1 MVVQQSFSG
10 PVAGLDA
17 KCQVCE
23 ATPAIPIRLL
33 GHQGMVLLYRQVSYR
48 GTFCRD
54 CGLSV
59 FRTVMNRTLLVG
71 WWGIISFFL
80 NLYAILVNLAVW
92 ARLRGLTEPIRT
104 SGKTPLD
111 RGRPLVLRP
120 GLWVT
125 AVAVALVIGAVAAQS
140 ARNNLNTFSATDR
153 SLIGTCIQ
161 NVGSTGAANAD
172 CLGAHSGKIVSLS
185 HDKNGC
191 RTDQVPIAL
200 DDGAY
205 ACSDPKQ

>member
-1 MVVQQSFSG
+1 MQSPSG
-10 PVAGLDA
+10 SSHPGIDA

-23 ATPAIPIRLL
+23 GSPAVPVRLL
-33 GHQGMVLLYRQVSYR
+33 GHQGMIILYRQLTYR

-80 NLYAILVNLAVW
+80 NIYAIIVNLVAW
-92 ARLRGLTEPIRT
+92 TKLRALPEPVRM

-111 RGRPLVLRP
+111 PGRPVFLRP

-125 AVAVALVIGAVAAQS
+125 TAAIVIIVGLLAAQS
-140 ARNNLNTFSATDR
+140 ARNDINTFSAADR
-153 SLIGTCIQ
+153 QLMGTCVE
-161 NVGSTGAANAD
+161 NVGSTDVKAAP
-172 CLGAHSGKIVSLS
+172 CSGAHSGKIVSLS
-185 HDKNGC
+185 HDKEGC
-191 RTDQVPIAL
+191 ASNQVSISL

>member
-1 MVVQQSFSG
+1 VVQPPFGG
-10 PVAGLDA
+10 PVPGLDA

-23 ATPAIPIRLL
+23 GSPAIPIRFLS
-33 GHQGMVLLYRQVSYR
+33 HQGMILLYRQIRYR

-80 NLYAILVNLAVW
+80 NIYAIIVDLVGW
-92 ARLRGLTEPIRT
+92 ARLRRLPEPIRT
-104 SGKTPLD
+104 SGKAPLD
-111 RGRPLVLRP
+111 RGRPVFLRP

-125 AVAVALVIGAVAAQS
+125 TAAIAVIVVALAAQS
-140 ARNNLNTFSATDR
+140 ARNDINTFSTADR
-153 SLIGTCIQ
+153 QLIGTCVE
-161 NVGSTGAANAD
+161 NVGSTDVRGVA
-172 CLGAHSGKIVSLS
+172 CSGAHSGKIVSLS
-185 HDKNGC
+185 HDKEGC
-191 RTDQVPIAL
+191 ASDQVSIAL
-200 DDGAY
+200 DDGAF